1 MPGAVVAWAASV
13 AATADS
19 RRIDAAT
26 SSITR
31 AAKRTT
37 AAAPART
44 LKGGGIRDV
53 ASEREGADEDGA
65 GVRGFSTSKG
75 EQTRAGVGVLVGDR
89 ALNTT
94 ALAKVRHCN
103 RQGNTPDSASC
114 AALLSRSLGV
124 SFAYMTR
131 TVTLAVAQLHPRK
144 GDYTWN
150 VTRLGG
156 LVAQLTDSEPRP
168 QVIHLPETV
177 LSGYFVE
184 GGVRDVAVTAGTLA
198 ADLDAAYRGAN
209 RAAER
214 GALRPVDVIAGFY
227 ERWRGTL
234 YNAAAYIRL
243 GDGSPQVLHVHR
255 KAFLPT
261 YGLFDEERFVERG
274 HEIRAFD
281 TPWGRAAILI
291 CEDAWHSL
299 AGAVAALDD
308 AEVIFVSSAAP
319 ARGIHPR
326 EDGLPGPA
334 TVARWERIVRDIAEE
349 HGVFVSLANLVG
361 SEGGKVFAGCS
372 AVMGPHGDLRIRG
385 PEWEEAVMVTSLD
398 LGDIGRARAD
408 TPLLADLRTAL
419 PHLRRS
425 LDAAERG
432 ERGERATRAAHD
444 PDEGGEA
451 GGASGEYTGA
461 SEGESVTAAG
471 TANRSGGS
479 GGGTVGGPP
488 NSKSPETTPNLL
500 HHFPAVRIVSAART
514 PSPHDATGAPP
525 ALAINAALVESWLV
539 RFIRDEMARRGFSRA
554 VVGVSGGVDSAVTA
568 CLAARALGAENV
580 LGVRLPYRT
589 SSPDSLEH
597 AQLVIDALHIPS
609 RTLDISGAVDG
620 YLALEPEADPTRRG
634 NVMAR
639 VRMIALFDQSA
650 RLRGVPLGTGNKTE
664 RLFGYFTWHADDSP
678 PINPV
683 GDLFK
688 TQVWA
693 LARHLGV
700 PDIIV
705 TKPASADLI
714 RGQTDEGDFGISYA
728 RADIILHW
736 LVSGFSAAVLAERG
750 FDPDEVALVRRR
762 LDGTHWKRKLPTVA
776 MLTQTAIGES
786 YLRPVDY

>member
-1 MPGAVVAWAASV
+1 
-13 AATADS
+13 
-19 RRIDAAT
+19 
-26 SSITR
+26 
-31 AAKRTT
+31 
-37 AAAPART
+37 
-44 LKGGGIRDV
+44 
-53 ASEREGADEDGA
+53 
-65 GVRGFSTSKG
+65 
-75 EQTRAGVGVLVGDR
+75 
-89 ALNTT
+89 
-94 ALAKVRHCN
+94 
-103 RQGNTPDSASC
+103 
-114 AALLSRSLGV
+114 
-124 SFAYMTR
+124 MTR
-131 TVTLAVAQLHPRK
+131 SVTLAVAQLHPRK
-144 GDYTWN
+144 GDYPWN
-150 VTRLGG
+150 LARVGD
-156 LVAQLTDSEPRP
+156 LVAELVHSDPRP
-168 QVIHLPETV
+168 AVIHLPETV

-198 ADLDAAYRGAN
+198 ADLDRAYRSAS
-209 RAAER
+209 ATHAR

-234 YNAAAYIRL
+234 YNSAAYVRL
-243 GDGSPQVLHVHR
+243 GDGAPQVMHVHR

-299 AGAVAALDD
+299 SGTIAALDD
-308 AEVIFVSSAAP
+308 AEIIFVCSAAP

-326 EDGLPGPA
+326 DDALPGPA
-334 TVARWERIVRDIAEE
+334 TVARWERLVRDIAEE

-372 AVMGPHGDLRIRG
+372 AVMGPHGALLARG
-385 PEWEEAVMVTSLD
+385 PEWEEAALLATLD

-408 TPLLADLRTAL
+408 TPLLGDLRTAL
-419 PHLRRS
+419 PHLYRS
-425 LDAAERG
+425 LERAERG
-432 ERGERATRAAHD
+432 ERLGRAGHD
-444 PDEGGEA
+444 DA
-451 GGASGEYTGA
+451 VSGEDSGRGKEGA
-461 SEGESVTAAG
+461 VSA
-471 TANRSGGS
+471 
-479 GGGTVGGPP
+479 GGPP
-488 NSKSPETTPNLL
+488 ESNLPAPPSPTP
-500 HHFPAVRIVSAART
+500 HHFPAVRIVA
-514 PSPHDATGAPP
+514 ATGGDGTPDTTGGPP
-525 ALAINAALVESWLV
+525 PLAINAPLVEAWLV
-539 RFIRDEMARRGFSRA
+539 RFIRDEMARRRFERA
-554 VVGVSGGVDSAVTA
+554 VVGISGGVDSAVTA
-568 CLAARALGAENV
+568 FLAARALGPENV
-580 LGVRLPYRT
+580 LGLRLPYRT
-589 SSPDSLEH
+589 SSPESLDH
-597 AQLVIDALHIPS
+597 AQLVIDALGIPA
-609 RTLDISGAVDG
+609 RTLDITGAVDG
-620 YLALEPEADPTRRG
+620 YLAQEPEADATRRG

-700 PDIIV
+700 PEIIV

-728 RADIILHW
+728 RADVLLNW
-736 LVSGFSAAVLAERG
+736 LVSGYSAHDLERRG
-750 FDPDEVALVRRR
+750 FDPAEVALVRRR